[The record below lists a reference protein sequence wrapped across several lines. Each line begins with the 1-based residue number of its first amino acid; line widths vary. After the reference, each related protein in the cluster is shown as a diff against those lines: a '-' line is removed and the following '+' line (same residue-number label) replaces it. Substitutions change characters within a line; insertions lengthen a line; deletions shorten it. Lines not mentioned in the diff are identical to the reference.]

1 MRRRTINVFSLSF
14 LDCICC
20 GLGAVILLFVIVN
33 AKGAVR
39 RDEVT
44 SDLSGEV
51 HKLEKEVLL
60 GEMELVELRNTRD
73 RVIEET
79 ANTAGL
85 AKKILAT
92 IEDKRRELAF
102 YHDDT
107 VSKKAHIKKL
117 QADLKAI
124 EEEMRRLEGGS
135 ESQDAYGDRLKAF
148 PGKGDRQYLTD
159 LKMGG
164 KRIIFLVDG
173 SASML
178 DSTVVGVIR
187 RRNLSDATKRES
199 PKWRHLVAT
208 MDWFT
213 TQLPPSSY
221 FQAFLFNETA
231 RPVMAESAGKWLEAS
246 DPTLLGETIRDL
258 RRTIPTGGTSLINAF
273 EAIKTLSPRPDNIFL
288 LTDGLPTMG
297 KKKPWRKRISSE
309 KRLGHFEKAVR
320 SLAADLPVNVI
331 LYPMEGDPYAA
342 SAFWSL
348 AMKSGG
354 SFFCPSEDWP

>member
-33 AKGAVR
+33 ARGAVE

-44 SDLSGEV
+44 SHLSGEV
-51 HKLEKEVLL
+51 HRLEKEVLL
-60 GEMELVELRNTRD
+60 GERELVELRNNRD

-79 ANTAGL
+79 ALTAGL
-85 AKKILAT
+85 AKQVLT
-92 IEDKRRELAF
+92 TLEEKRRELASF
-102 YHDDT
+102 QDVT
-107 VSKKAHIKKL
+107 VAKKAHIKKL

-135 ESQDAYGDRLKAF
+135 RAQDAYGDRVRAF

-164 KRIIFLVDG
+164 ERIIFLIDG

-187 RRNLSDATKRES
+187 RRNLSDTQKRES
-199 PKWRHLVAT
+199 PKWRHAVAT
-208 MDWFT
+208 MDWIIT
-213 TQLPPSSY
+213 NLPSSSY
-221 FQAFLFNETA
+221 FQAFLFNEIA
-231 RPVMAESAGKWLEAS
+231 RPVIPETAGKWLKAS
-246 DPTLLGETIRDL
+246 DPTLLDDTIRRL
-258 RRTIPTGGTSLINAF
+258 RRTVPERGTSLINAF
-273 EAIKTLSPRPDNIFL
+273 EAIKTLSPGPDNIFL

-297 KKKPWRKRISSE
+297 KKKPWANRISSNRRQQRFDE
-309 KRLGHFEKAVR
+309 AVKT
-320 SLAADLPVNVI
+320 LTAGPAVNVI

-348 AMKSGG
+348 AMLRGG

>member
-33 AKGAVR
+33 AKSAIR

-51 HKLEKEVLL
+51 HQLEKEVLL
-60 GEMELVELRNTRD
+60 GEMELVALRNTRE

-79 ANTAGL
+79 ALAAGL
-85 AKKILAT
+85 AKQVLT
-92 IEDKRRELAF
+92 TMEEKRRELAYF
-102 YHDDT
+102 HNDT
-107 VSKKAHIKKL
+107 VARKAHINKL

-135 ESQDAYGDRLKAF
+135 KAQDAYGDRVRAF
-148 PGKGDRQYLTD
+148 SGKGDRQYLTD

-164 KRIIFLVDG
+164 KRIIFLIDG

-199 PKWRHLVAT
+199 PKWRHAVAT

-213 TQLPPSSY
+213 TQLPSSSY
-221 FQAFLFNETA
+221 FQAYLFNEIA
-231 RPVMAESAGKWLEAS
+231 RPVIPETAGKWLEAS
-246 DPTLLGETIRDL
+246 DPALLSETIRRL
-258 RRTIPTGGTSLINAF
+258 RMTVPERGTSLINAF
-273 EAIKTLSPRPDNIFL
+273 EAIKALSPGPDNIFL

-297 KKKPWRKRISSE
+297 KKKPWSKRVSSD
-309 KRLGHFEKAVR
+309 KRRSRFEEAVKT
-320 SLAADLPVNVI
+320 LTPGPPVNVI

-342 SAFWSL
+342 SAFWAL
-348 AMKSGG
+348 AMMRRG